1 MQKCLII
8 TWKLF
13 LISMGSCFKSIL
25 NPSCIDL
32 FQTNNASSFQNIN
45 TISTDLSDFH
55 KLVLTVLKTSIVK
68 RKPREL
74 QYRNYTFFD
83 SRKLN
88 RDLTKQLRDFI
99 KKSFQT

>member
-32 FQTNNASSFQNIN
+32 FPTSSPSSFQN
-45 TISTDLSDFH
+45 TKTVSTGLSDFH

-68 RKPREL
+68 KKP
-74 QYRNYTFFD
+74 
-83 SRKLN
+83 
-88 RDLTKQLRDFI
+88 
-99 KKSFQT
+99 